1 MERFDEAVD
10 VLCEAF
16 FDYPVMRYLL
26 ADAGDDYERRLQ
38 LLVGYFSRS
47 RHLRGDIVWAVQ
59 DDGRLVGV
67 ANIVRPDTARPP
79 ELDRYREQLWNELGE
94 GAQRRYEAF
103 SAATAD
109 FNPPEP
115 HFHLSMIGVRRAQA
129 RRGIGGRLLAALHE
143 TSAIDPISTGV
154 SLTTEDPGNVPLY
167 ERFGY
172 EIVGRIGVGNFDS
185 WSFFRPD

>member
-26 ADAGDDYERRLQ
+26 ADAGEDYERRLR

-47 RHLRGDIVWAVQ
+47 RHLSGDVVWAVE

-67 ANIVRPDTARPP
+67 ANIVRPGTARPP
-79 ELDRYREQLWNELGE
+79 ELDRFRGQLWNELGE
-94 GAQRRYEAF
+94 GARRKYEDF
-103 SAATAD
+103 SAATAG
-109 FNPPEP
+109 FNPLEP
-115 HFHLSMIGVRRAQA
+115 HFHLSMIGVRRARA
-129 RRGIGGRLLAALHE
+129 GLGIGGRLLAALHGM
-143 TSAIDPISTGV
+143 SAVDPTSTGV

-167 ERFGY
+167 EHFGY
-172 EIVGRIGVGNFDS
+172 EIVGRIGVGDFVS
-185 WSFFRPD
+185 WSFFRPG